1 MRTVLWVLIVAL
13 ALVVSHHYT
22 AGAPLAARAT
32 LTLGM
37 VIVAAEIG
45 GRLALRLGLPRVTG
59 YLGAGLL
66 IRPEWLGLY
75 LVRED
80 EIHALAFVTDAGVA
94 LFALRAGLAWRG
106 AEGNDTGGTGLGRY
120 LTASI
125 VTPLALTAAVV
136 LALHSWF
143 PLSVH
148 QPLGDA
154 VAVALA
160 VGALTVV
167 AAPALAWATLYD
179 APRGGLSDALLRLHA
194 LRDTA
199 AIAVFAAVL
208 VLSRFGASAG
218 TLRADAWWTG
228 LLPLT
233 GSVVSAAL
241 LVWLVSRTRRLVGG
255 TPGMYALAVAVG
267 AAVAGLSGQVEV
279 TLAAL
284 LAGIGLTY
292 ADPETAGMVRRHFD
306 ARGELLAA
314 GAFALLGL
322 RLDVSSVGD
331 LWPWMLLLIG
341 VRGLGLYWGG
351 RWAGRRLLV
360 SEDLAKSGWLGL
372 ISQGGVGLLVAAT
385 GRRAFPEWGVSFEGL
400 AVGLVAL
407 HAVVGPVCMRQ
418 ALARRPALTEGVSRD
433 S

>member
-1 MRTVLWVLIVAL
+1 MRTALWVLIVAA
-13 ALVVSHHYT
+13 ALVLSHHFT

-32 LTLGM
+32 LALGV
-37 VIVAAEIG
+37 VIVTAEIG

-66 IRPEWLGLY
+66 LRPEWFAF
-75 LVRED
+75 VRED
-80 EIHALAFVTDAGVA
+80 EVKSLAFVSDAAVA
-94 LFALRAGLAWRG
+94 VFALRAGLAWRG
-106 AEGNDTGGTGLGRY
+106 PEGNGPGGVGLGRY

-125 VTPLALTAAVV
+125 VIPLLLTAAAVF
-136 LALHSWF
+136 ALHTWF

-154 VAVALA
+154 AAVALA

-179 APRGGLSDALLRLHA
+179 APRSGLSDALLQLHA
-194 LRDTA
+194 LRDSL
-199 AIAVFAAVL
+199 AIVVFAVVL
-208 VLSRFGASAG
+208 VLARFSTSAG
-218 TLRADAWWTG
+218 ALRADAWWMG
-228 LLPLT
+228 PVALG
-233 GSVVSAAL
+233 GSVVCAAL
-241 LVWLVSRTRRLVGG
+241 LTWLVSRTRRLAGG
-255 TPGMYALAVAVG
+255 TPGMYALAVALG

-284 LAGIGLTY
+284 FTGIGLTY
-292 ADPETAGMVRRHFD
+292 ADPAAAAEVRRHFD

-314 GAFALLGL
+314 GAFALLGA

-360 SEDLAKSGWLGL
+360 AEDLARNGWLGL
-372 ISQGGVGLLVAAT
+372 ISQGGVGLLLAAA

>member
-1 MRTVLWVLIVAL
+1 MRTVLWFLVLAL
-13 ALVVSHHYT
+13 ALLLSHHYT

-32 LTLGM
+32 LALGV

-45 GRLALRLGLPRVTG
+45 GRLALRWGLPRVTG

-66 IRPEWLGLY
+66 LRPEWLGF
-75 LVRED
+75 VRED
-80 EIHALAFVTDAGVA
+80 EVHTLAFVSDAAIA

-106 AEGNDTGGTGLGRY
+106 TEGNDSGGPGFGRY
-120 LTASI
+120 LAASI
-125 VTPLALTAAVV
+125 VIPVLLTAAAV
-136 LALHSWF
+136 LALHPWF

-154 VAVALA
+154 IAVALA

-167 AAPALAWATLYD
+167 AAPALTWATLYD
-179 APRGGLSDALLRLHA
+179 APRAALSDSLLRLHA
-194 LRDTA
+194 LRDAA
-199 AIAVFAAVL
+199 AILVFATVL
-208 VLSRFGASAG
+208 LLARFGASAG
-218 TLRADAWWTG
+218 ALRADAWWPA
-228 LLPLT
+228 LVALA
-233 GSVVSAAL
+233 GSAVTAAL

-267 AAVAGLSGQVEV
+267 AAVAGLSGRVEV

-284 LAGIGLTY
+284 LTGIGLTY
-292 ADPETAGMVRRHFD
+292 ADQESAGMVRRHFD

-314 GAFALLGL
+314 GAFALLGA
-322 RLDVSSVGD
+322 RLDVSSVAD

-341 VRGLGLYWGG
+341 LRAVGLYWGG

-360 SEDLAKSGWLGL
+360 AEDLAQNGWLGL
-372 ISQGGVGLLVAAT
+372 IPQGGVGLLLAAT

-400 AVGLVAL
+400 AMGLVAL
-407 HAVVGPVCMRQ
+407 HAVVGPVCLRQ
-418 ALARRPALTEGVSRD
+418 ALARRPALMEGASRD

>member
-1 MRTVLWVLIVAL
+1 MRTVLWFLVLAL
-13 ALVVSHHYT
+13 ALLLSHHYT

-32 LTLGM
+32 LALGV

-45 GRLALRLGLPRVTG
+45 GRLALRWGLPRVTG

-66 IRPEWLGLY
+66 LRPEWLGF
-75 LVRED
+75 VRAD
-80 EIHALAFVTDAGVA
+80 EVRTLAFVSDAAVA

-106 AEGNDTGGTGLGRY
+106 TEGNDSGGAGLGRY
-120 LTASI
+120 LAASI
-125 VTPLALTAAVV
+125 VIPVLLTAAAV
-136 LALHSWF
+136 LALHPWF

-167 AAPALAWATLYD
+167 AAPALTWATLYD
-179 APRGGLSDALLRLHA
+179 APRAALSDALLRLHA
-194 LRDTA
+194 LRDAA
-199 AIAVFAAVL
+199 AILVFAAVL
-208 VLSRFGASAG
+208 LVARFGASAG
-218 TLRADAWWTG
+218 SLRADAWWPG
-228 LLPLT
+228 LVVLA
-233 GSVVSAAL
+233 GSVVTAAL

-267 AAVAGLSGQVEV
+267 AAVAGLSGRVEV

-284 LAGIGLTY
+284 LTGIGLTY
-292 ADPETAGMVRRHFD
+292 ADHESAGMLRRHFD

-314 GAFALLGL
+314 GAFALLGA
-322 RLDVSSVGD
+322 RLDVSSVAD

-341 VRGLGLYWGG
+341 LRALGLYWGG

-360 SEDLAKSGWLGL
+360 AEDLAHNGWLGL
-372 ISQGGVGLLVAAT
+372 ISQGGVGLLLATT

-407 HAVVGPVCMRQ
+407 HAVVGPVCLRQ

>member
-1 MRTVLWVLIVAL
+1 MRTVFWFLVVGV

-32 LTLGM
+32 LALG
-37 VIVAAEIG
+37 VVVVAAEIG
-45 GRLALRLGLPRVTG
+45 GRLALRWGLPRVTG

-66 IRPEWLGLY
+66 VRPEWFG

-80 EIHALAFVTDAGVA
+80 EVRTLAFVSDAAIAV
-94 LFALRAGLAWRG
+94 FALRAGLAWRG
-106 AEGNDTGGTGLGRY
+106 AEGHDRGTTGLGRY
-120 LTASI
+120 LSASI
-125 VTPLALTAAVV
+125 FVPLALTAAVV
-136 LALHSWF
+136 FALHLWF

-160 VGALTVV
+160 VGTLTIV

-179 APRGGLSDALLRLHA
+179 APRAGLSDALLRLHA
-194 LRDTA
+194 LRDVA
-199 AIAVFAAVL
+199 AILVFTVVLAVA
-208 VLSRFGASAG
+208 RIGASAG
-218 TLRADAWWTG
+218 ALRADAWWPGLEALLGSAATG
-228 LLPLT
+228 
-233 GSVVSAAL
+233 AL
-241 LVWLVSRTRRLVGG
+241 LVWLVSRTRRLLGG
-255 TPGMYALAVAVG
+255 TPGMYALAVALG

-279 TLAAL
+279 TLAAV

-292 ADPETAGMVRRHFD
+292 ADPETAGMLRRHFD

-314 GAFALLGL
+314 GAFALLGA
-322 RLDVSSVGD
+322 RLDLSSIGE
-331 LWPWMLLLIG
+331 LWPWMLLLIA
-341 VRGLGLYWGG
+341 VRGLGLYWAG

-360 SEDLAKSGWLGL
+360 AEDLVSNGWLGL
-372 ISQGGVGLLVAAT
+372 ISQGGVGLLLAAT

-400 AVGLVAL
+400 SVGLVAL

-418 ALARRPALTEGVSRD
+418 ALAWRPALTQGATRD

>member
-1 MRTVLWVLIVAL
+1 MRTMLWVLLVAA
-13 ALVVSHHYT
+13 ALVVSHHFT

-32 LTLGM
+32 LALGG
-37 VIVAAEIG
+37 VVLAAEIG

-59 YLGAGLL
+59 YLTAGLL
-66 IRPEWLGLY
+66 MSPGWLTF
-75 LVRED
+75 VRTD
-80 EIHALAFVTDAGVA
+80 EAQALAFVSDAAIAV
-94 LFALRAGLAWRG
+94 FALRAGLAWRG
-106 AEGNDTGGTGLGRY
+106 AEGNDSGSAGLGRY

-125 VTPLALTAAVV
+125 VTPLVLTAAVV
-136 LALHSWF
+136 FALHSWF

-154 VAVALA
+154 AAVALA

-179 APRGGLSDALLRLHA
+179 APRAGLSDALLRLHA

-199 AIAVFAAVL
+199 AIAVFAVVL
-208 VLSRFGASAG
+208 ALSRFAASAG

-228 LLPLT
+228 LLPLA

-314 GAFALLGL
+314 GAFALLGV
-322 RLDVSSVGD
+322 RLDVSSVAD

-341 VRGLGLYWGG
+341 LRGLGLYWGG

-372 ISQGGVGLLVAAT
+372 ISQGSLGLLIAAT

-418 ALARRPALTEGVSRD
+418 ALARRPALTEGASRD

>member
-1 MRTVLWVLIVAL
+1 MLWLLIVAA
-13 ALVVSHHYT
+13 ALVLSHHFT
-22 AGAPLAARAT
+22 AGAPLAAKAT
-32 LTLGM
+32 LALGG
-37 VIVAAEIG
+37 VVVAAEIG

-66 IRPEWLGLY
+66 MSPGWLGFVRTDEAQA
-75 LVRED
+75 LV
-80 EIHALAFVTDAGVA
+80 FVSDAAVA
-94 LFALRAGLAWRG
+94 VFALRAGLAWRG
-106 AEGNDTGGTGLGRY
+106 AEGNDPGAAGLGRY
-120 LTASI
+120 CTASI
-125 VTPLALTAAVV
+125 VFPLLLTAAAVFG
-136 LALHSWF
+136 LHAWF

-154 VAVALA
+154 AAVALA

-167 AAPALAWATLYD
+167 AAPALTWATLYD
-179 APRGGLSDALLRLHA
+179 APRAGLSDALLRLHA
-194 LRDTA
+194 LRDAA

-228 LLPLT
+228 LLPLA
-233 GSVVSAAL
+233 GSVVTAAL
-241 LVWLVSRTRRLVGG
+241 LVWLVRRTRRLLGG

-284 LAGIGLTY
+284 VAGIGLTY
-292 ADPETAGMVRRHFD
+292 ADPETAGLVRRHFD

-314 GAFALLGL
+314 GAFGLLGA

-341 VRGLGLYWGG
+341 LRGLGLYWGG

-360 SEDLAKSGWLGL
+360 SEDLAHSGWLGL

-385 GRRAFPEWGVSFEGL
+385 GRRAFPEWGVSFEEL

-407 HAVVGPVCMRQ
+407 HAVVGPVCLRQ
-418 ALARRPALTEGVSRD
+418 ALARRPVLTEGVSRD